1 MLSEE
6 KKAILQDITKEAT
19 GYGIPLDW
27 LKDYVRESLHE
38 DKPRIGQNLDELKAS
53 IKTFVLNHPD
63 EFEPLVSLHREY
75 EEFRPKHISFF
86 KWQPEYRIGGTKVT
100 LSEHLKNALPEIP
113 YQFVLDKSQKVVIN
127 HCHTEKNKV
136 TLQITEYRK
145 LWQLVEDREFT
156 EKEVEWRVRKQQKVP
171 IKITRYY
178 SVDAMSGL
186 ITSKIDVIGQ
196 GYLFRDKDY
205 EEMLTADLE
214 LITGVEGKEQFR
226 YKTTLI
232 VPSVVESFIASY
244 DVFVRK
250 SSDEDSRGDKSSY
263 IKVRAQFKSA
273 LKDAERKKVP
283 IAQIKNRYPELDLH
297 LSHLSAI
304 GAQQLHDANKVK
316 MWHTS
321 ADAFVVYETP
331 SKYDFYHVSVSAEA
345 GIFKTFETLRRS
357 LVENEIQ
364 RISRIIQ
371 AQSNSG

>member
-6 KKAILQDITKEAT
+6 KKTILQDITKEET

-38 DKPRIGQNLDELKAS
+38 DKPKIGQNLDELKDS
-53 IKTFVLNHPD
+53 IKAFVLNHPD
-63 EFEPLVSLHREY
+63 EFARLVSLQREY
-75 EEFRPKHISFF
+75 EEFRPKHISFI
-86 KWQPEYRIGGTKVT
+86 KWQSEYRIGGTIVT
-100 LSEHLKNALPEIP
+100 LSEHLKNTLTEIP
-113 YQFVLDKSQKVVIN
+113 YQYVLDSSQKVVIN
-127 HCHTEKNKV
+127 HCHTEMNKV
-136 TLQITEYRK
+136 NLQITEYRK

-156 EKEVEWRVRKQQKVP
+156 EKDIELRVRKQQKVP

-178 SVDAMSGL
+178 SIDAISGL
-186 ITSKIDVIGQ
+186 ITSKIDVIVQ

-214 LITGVEGKEQFR
+214 LITGVEAKEQFK

-232 VPSVVESFIASY
+232 VTSVVESFITSY

-250 SSDEDSRGDKSSY
+250 SSDEDARGDKSSY
-263 IKVRAQFKSA
+263 IKVRAQFKST
-273 LKDAERKKVP
+273 LKDAEQKKVP
-283 IAQIKNRYPELDLH
+283 ITQIKNKYPDLDLH

-304 GAQQLHDANKVK
+304 GAQQLHDVNKVK

-331 SKYDFYHVSVSAEA
+331 SKYDFYHVYISAEA

-364 RISRIIQ
+364 RISGIIH